1 MRILVTGGAG
11 FIGSHLAESLLHC
24 AKVRVLDNFRTGDR
38 RNLTGLNLELIEGSI
53 LDRATVVRAMRDVDY
68 VFHLA
73 AFVSVAESFGKPREC
88 AEINVEGL
96 LNVLEEAA
104 VAGVRK
110 LCFAS
115 SAAVYGDEPTVP
127 KHEGLQPD
135 PRSPYAATKLDGE
148 HYCRQYSDTGR
159 LETVALRFFNVFGPR
174 QNPAGPYGAAIPV
187 FFREAM
193 AGRPLVIYGDGHQTR
208 DFIHVRDI
216 TSALEFTAFRPG
228 LTGVFNA
235 GYGGQVT
242 VLEVARQIIDLTGSR
257 SLIKFGPPRPGDLRH
272 SRASIDRLRRAGWQP
287 GGTLESGLAAYA
299 VYLSEGKGSASSV

>member
-1 MRILVTGGAG
+1 MRILITGGAG
-11 FIGSHLAESLLHC
+11 FIGSHLAESLLHR
-24 AKVRVLDNFRTGDR
+24 ATVRVLDDFRTGDR
-38 RNLTGLNLELIEGSI
+38 RNLAGLDLELFEGSI
-53 LDRATVVRAMRDVDY
+53 LDRAAVVRAVRDVDY

-73 AFVSVAESFGKPREC
+73 AFVSVAESFRKPREC

-96 LNVLEEAA
+96 LTVLEAA
-104 VAGVRK
+104 AAAGVRK

-135 PRSPYAATKLDGE
+135 PRSPYAATKLEGE
-148 HYCRQYSDTGR
+148 HYCRKYSDTGL
-159 LETVALRFFNVFGPR
+159 LETVAVRFFNVFGPR

-216 TSALEFTAFRPG
+216 TAALEFTAFRPG

-235 GYGGQVT
+235 GYGRQT
-242 VLEVARQIIDLTGSR
+242 SVLEVARRIVGLTRSR
-257 SLIKFGPPRPGDLRH
+257 SVIKFGPPRPGDIRH
-272 SRASIDRLRRAGWQP
+272 SGASIDRLRGAGWKP
-287 GGTLESGLAAYA
+287 DGTLESGLAAYA
-299 VYLSEGKGSASSV
+299 AHLGVGKDSTSSI